1 MPITWCYEVA
11 DSQKKYCSTGF
22 PIGCS
27 VTDAGQPKD
36 ACVISVSYVLIFLL
50 FCYCNVDVLEALE
63 FLFIIQ
69 YDNMM
74 MIRFLYC
81 FL

>member
-1 MPITWCYEVA
+1 MKINIDKSKLLISQNLFHHSTKLLKNNKKSVFINRIVDNMPITWCYEVA

-36 ACVISVSYVLIFLL
+36 ACVISV
-50 FCYCNVDVLEALE
+50 
-63 FLFIIQ
+63 
-69 YDNMM
+69 
-74 MIRFLYC
+74 R
-81 FL
+81 